1 MKFVPS
7 LLAASICSAVF
18 AASAAVP
25 VVTDTIAKNAEL
37 MNADPAMQALL
48 KEATSE
54 EAQKWRFNTL
64 LELARIA
71 SPSRFEMRRQAEITR
86 RLVEE
91 WGFAPEDVLTRP
103 DGFLKGAGVQ
113 TVDGKPVYNV
123 CVRIPGTYGARPD
136 AVSYKGQLPKVVLEG
151 HIDTVNPGVLP
162 PAETPYEAVKLQKV
176 SDPIVKTREELKAL
190 ALEVR
195 FDKNGK
201 VIEDEVWKK
210 AYHRF
215 NDLEEAKKKGG
226 YRIYV
231 PGFEDAMINTVAVMQ
246 TAKLMKKHNIR
257 PVYDIWVCGTTGEEG
272 KGNLCGMKQ
281 LYGYSQEAGKGNN
294 ALNIVANFGADSTM
308 PGDAIVNY
316 IGSYRFEIKY
326 TEPAGW
332 KAGEARPSAAM
343 AMSRAIASISDLK
356 TAWDLDKKAE
366 KTTYTV
372 GVASCDDP
380 AKSRSTNCTLMV
392 DMRSPTQAP
401 LSAIRAQ
408 IEPEFKKAMDAE
420 NAKYGLK
427 TGDKNAVSMELVWF
441 GDRPAYQRPH
451 YNDIAMQA
459 YWQAS
464 KTADIDVVKAVPEE
478 AASLNDNVPAA
489 VGVPTVNVNLGTVA
503 GGGGG
508 HTWYEWGVPGN
519 GVDEGKRLY
528 RFLMMG
534 LLASGYNMTDGKV
547 LEPGVARWATAPPK
561 KCSSKRSVIMKNIR
575 KILRPAAALLL
586 SLAAAG
592 AMAGSQSV
600 SVSII
605 GPGGHSNGDYGN
617 VNAVHAAARSIMLIE
632 KSVPDAVVT
641 AVTGGNSVNSI
652 AAYTNFRVLLEGDD
666 AALKAKADKVKAAV
680 EEGCKAENAFRG
692 VKTGEV
698 RDGLAADIRWTI
710 K

>member
-91 WGFAPEDVLTRP
+91 WGFAPEDIMTRA

-372 GVASCDDP
+372 DVASCDDP

-547 LEPGVARWATAPPK
+547 LEPGV
-561 KCSSKRSVIMKNIR
+561 
-575 KILRPAAALLL
+575 
-586 SLAAAG
+586 
-592 AMAGSQSV
+592 
-600 SVSII
+600 
-605 GPGGHSNGDYGN
+605 GPMGN
-617 VNAVHAAARSIMLIE
+617 R
-632 KSVPDAVVT
+632 T
-641 AVTGGNSVNSI
+641 T
-652 AAYTNFRVLLEGDD
+652 
-666 AALKAKADKVKAAV
+666 
-680 EEGCKAENAFRG
+680 EEMFK
-692 VKTGEV
+692 
-698 RDGLAADIRWTI
+698 
-710 K
+710 

>member
-91 WGFAPEDVLTRP
+91 WGFAPEDIMTRA

-451 YNDIAMQA
+451 YNDIAMQT

-508 HTWYEWGVPGN
+508 HTWYEWGIPGN
-519 GVDEGKRLY
+519 GVDEGKRVY

-547 LEPGVARWATAPPK
+547 LEPGV
-561 KCSSKRSVIMKNIR
+561 
-575 KILRPAAALLL
+575 
-586 SLAAAG
+586 
-592 AMAGSQSV
+592 
-600 SVSII
+600 
-605 GPGGHSNGDYGN
+605 GPMGN
-617 VNAVHAAARSIMLIE
+617 R
-632 KSVPDAVVT
+632 T
-641 AVTGGNSVNSI
+641 T
-652 AAYTNFRVLLEGDD
+652 
-666 AALKAKADKVKAAV
+666 
-680 EEGCKAENAFRG
+680 EEMFK
-692 VKTGEV
+692 
-698 RDGLAADIRWTI
+698 
-710 K
+710 

>member
-1 MKFVPS
+1 
-7 LLAASICSAVF
+7 
-18 AASAAVP
+18 
-25 VVTDTIAKNAEL
+25 
-37 MNADPAMQALL
+37 
-48 KEATSE
+48 
-54 EAQKWRFNTL
+54 
-64 LELARIA
+64 
-71 SPSRFEMRRQAEITR
+71 
-86 RLVEE
+86 
-91 WGFAPEDVLTRP
+91 
-103 DGFLKGAGVQ
+103 
-113 TVDGKPVYNV
+113 
-123 CVRIPGTYGARPD
+123 
-136 AVSYKGQLPKVVLEG
+136 
-151 HIDTVNPGVLP
+151 
-162 PAETPYEAVKLQKV
+162 
-176 SDPIVKTREELKAL
+176 
-190 ALEVR
+190 
-195 FDKNGK
+195 
-201 VIEDEVWKK
+201 
-210 AYHRF
+210 
-215 NDLEEAKKKGG
+215 
-226 YRIYV
+226 
-231 PGFEDAMINTVAVMQ
+231 
-246 TAKLMKKHNIR
+246 
-257 PVYDIWVCGTTGEEG
+257 
-272 KGNLCGMKQ
+272 
-281 LYGYSQEAGKGNN
+281 
-294 ALNIVANFGADSTM
+294 M

-401 LSAIRAQ
+401 LSAIRAR

-427 TGDKNAVSMELVWF
+427 AGDKNAVSMELVWF

-547 LEPGVARWATAPPK
+547 LEPGV
-561 KCSSKRSVIMKNIR
+561 
-575 KILRPAAALLL
+575 
-586 SLAAAG
+586 
-592 AMAGSQSV
+592 
-600 SVSII
+600 
-605 GPGGHSNGDYGN
+605 GPMGN
-617 VNAVHAAARSIMLIE
+617 R
-632 KSVPDAVVT
+632 T
-641 AVTGGNSVNSI
+641 T
-652 AAYTNFRVLLEGDD
+652 
-666 AALKAKADKVKAAV
+666 
-680 EEGCKAENAFRG
+680 EEMFK
-692 VKTGEV
+692 
-698 RDGLAADIRWTI
+698 
-710 K
+710 

>member
-1 MKFVPS
+1 MNTFVPTA
-7 LLAASICSAVF
+7 LAAALCSAVF

-25 VVTDTIAKNAEL
+25 VITDGVSRGAALIH
-37 MNADPAMQALL
+37 ADPAMQALL
-48 KEATSE
+48 AEATSE

-91 WGFAPEDVLTRP
+91 WGFAPEDIMTRA

-464 KTADIDVVKAVPEE
+464 KTADIDVVKAVSEE

-547 LEPGVARWATAPPK
+547 LEPGV
-561 KCSSKRSVIMKNIR
+561 
-575 KILRPAAALLL
+575 
-586 SLAAAG
+586 
-592 AMAGSQSV
+592 
-600 SVSII
+600 
-605 GPGGHSNGDYGN
+605 GPMGN
-617 VNAVHAAARSIMLIE
+617 R
-632 KSVPDAVVT
+632 T
-641 AVTGGNSVNSI
+641 T
-652 AAYTNFRVLLEGDD
+652 
-666 AALKAKADKVKAAV
+666 
-680 EEGCKAENAFRG
+680 EEMFK
-692 VKTGEV
+692 
-698 RDGLAADIRWTI
+698 
-710 K
+710 

>member
-91 WGFAPEDVLTRP
+91 WGFAPEDIMTRA

-294 ALNIVANFGADSTM
+294 ALNIVANFGADSTK
-308 PGDAIVNY
+308 PGSAIVNY

-547 LEPGVARWATAPPK
+547 LEPGV
-561 KCSSKRSVIMKNIR
+561 
-575 KILRPAAALLL
+575 
-586 SLAAAG
+586 
-592 AMAGSQSV
+592 
-600 SVSII
+600 
-605 GPGGHSNGDYGN
+605 GPMGN
-617 VNAVHAAARSIMLIE
+617 R
-632 KSVPDAVVT
+632 T
-641 AVTGGNSVNSI
+641 T
-652 AAYTNFRVLLEGDD
+652 
-666 AALKAKADKVKAAV
+666 
-680 EEGCKAENAFRG
+680 EEMFK
-692 VKTGEV
+692 
-698 RDGLAADIRWTI
+698 
-710 K
+710 

>member
-18 AASAAVP
+18 AASAVP

-151 HIDTVNPGVLP
+151 HIDTVNPAVLP

-176 SDPIVKTREELKAL
+176 NEPIVKTRDELKAL
-190 ALEVR
+190 PLEVH

-201 VIEDEVWKK
+201 VIEDEIWQK
-210 AYHRF
+210 AYKRYQ
-215 NDLEEAKKKGG
+215 NIEDARKKDG

-231 PGFEDAMINTVAVMQ
+231 PGYNDAMINTVAVMQ
-246 TAKLMKKHNIR
+246 VAKLMKKHNIR

-272 KGNLCGMKQ
+272 KGN
-281 LYGYSQEAGKGNN
+281 N
-294 ALNIVANFGADSTM
+294 ALNIVANFGADSTK
-308 PGDAIVNY
+308 PGSAIVNY
-316 IGSYRFEIKY
+316 LGSYRFEIKY
-326 TEPAGW
+326 VEPEGW
-332 KAGEARPSAAM
+332 KPGDKRPSAAM
-343 AMSRAIASISDLK
+343 AMSRAVAAISDLK
-356 TAWDLDKKAE
+356 TPWDADKSAE
-366 KTTYTV
+366 RTTYTV
-372 GVASCDDP
+372 GVAKCEGP
-380 AKSRSTNCTLMV
+380 KARSTACTLMV
-392 DMRSPTQAP
+392 DMRSPTQGP
-401 LSAIRAQ
+401 LSAIRAR
-408 IEPEFKKAMDAE
+408 IEPEFQKAMDAE
-420 NAKYGLK
+420 NARYGLK
-427 TGDKNAVSMELVWF
+427 AGDKNAVSMELVWF

-459 YWQAS
+459 LWQAS
-464 KTADIDVVKAVPEE
+464 KTAGIDVIDKVPER

-489 VGVPTVNVNLGTVA
+489 VGVPTVNTNVGANA

-508 HTWYEWGVPGN
+508 HTWYEWGIPGN
-519 GVDEGKRLY
+519 GVDEGKRVY

-534 LLASGYNMTDGKV
+534 LLASGYNLADGSV
-547 LEPGVARWATAPPK
+547 VEPNV
-561 KCSSKRSVIMKNIR
+561 
-575 KILRPAAALLL
+575 
-586 SLAAAG
+586 
-592 AMAGSQSV
+592 
-600 SVSII
+600 
-605 GPGGHSNGDYGN
+605 GPMGN
-617 VNAVHAAARSIMLIE
+617 R
-632 KSVPDAVVT
+632 T
-641 AVTGGNSVNSI
+641 T
-652 AAYTNFRVLLEGDD
+652 
-666 AALKAKADKVKAAV
+666 
-680 EEGCKAENAFRG
+680 EEMFK
-692 VKTGEV
+692 
-698 RDGLAADIRWTI
+698 
-710 K
+710 

>member
-91 WGFAPEDVLTRP
+91 WGFAPEDIMTRV

-281 LYGYSQEAGKGNN
+281 LYGYNQDVGKGNN

-308 PGDAIVNY
+308 PGAAIVNY

-547 LEPGVARWATAPPK
+547 LEPGV
-561 KCSSKRSVIMKNIR
+561 
-575 KILRPAAALLL
+575 
-586 SLAAAG
+586 
-592 AMAGSQSV
+592 
-600 SVSII
+600 
-605 GPGGHSNGDYGN
+605 GPMGN
-617 VNAVHAAARSIMLIE
+617 R
-632 KSVPDAVVT
+632 T
-641 AVTGGNSVNSI
+641 T
-652 AAYTNFRVLLEGDD
+652 
-666 AALKAKADKVKAAV
+666 
-680 EEGCKAENAFRG
+680 EEMFK
-692 VKTGEV
+692 
-698 RDGLAADIRWTI
+698 
-710 K
+710 

>member
-91 WGFAPEDVLTRP
+91 WGFAPEDIMTRA

-162 PAETPYEAVKLQKV
+162 PAETPYEAVKLQNV

-547 LEPGVARWATAPPK
+547 LEPGV
-561 KCSSKRSVIMKNIR
+561 
-575 KILRPAAALLL
+575 
-586 SLAAAG
+586 
-592 AMAGSQSV
+592 
-600 SVSII
+600 
-605 GPGGHSNGDYGN
+605 GPMGN
-617 VNAVHAAARSIMLIE
+617 R
-632 KSVPDAVVT
+632 T
-641 AVTGGNSVNSI
+641 T
-652 AAYTNFRVLLEGDD
+652 
-666 AALKAKADKVKAAV
+666 
-680 EEGCKAENAFRG
+680 EEMFK
-692 VKTGEV
+692 
-698 RDGLAADIRWTI
+698 
-710 K
+710 

>member
-1 MKFVPS
+1 MNKFVPTA
-7 LLAASICSAVF
+7 LAAALCSAVF

-25 VVTDTIAKNAEL
+25 VITDGVSRGAALIH
-37 MNADPAMQALL
+37 ADPAMQALL
-48 KEATSE
+48 AEATSE

-547 LEPGVARWATAPPK
+547 LEPGV
-561 KCSSKRSVIMKNIR
+561 
-575 KILRPAAALLL
+575 
-586 SLAAAG
+586 
-592 AMAGSQSV
+592 
-600 SVSII
+600 
-605 GPGGHSNGDYGN
+605 GPMGN
-617 VNAVHAAARSIMLIE
+617 R
-632 KSVPDAVVT
+632 T
-641 AVTGGNSVNSI
+641 T
-652 AAYTNFRVLLEGDD
+652 
-666 AALKAKADKVKAAV
+666 
-680 EEGCKAENAFRG
+680 EEMFK
-692 VKTGEV
+692 
-698 RDGLAADIRWTI
+698 
-710 K
+710 

>member
-91 WGFAPEDVLTRP
+91 WGFAPEDIMTRA

-162 PAETPYEAVKLQKV
+162 PAETRYEAVKLQKV

-547 LEPGVARWATAPPK
+547 LEPGV
-561 KCSSKRSVIMKNIR
+561 
-575 KILRPAAALLL
+575 
-586 SLAAAG
+586 
-592 AMAGSQSV
+592 
-600 SVSII
+600 
-605 GPGGHSNGDYGN
+605 GPMGN
-617 VNAVHAAARSIMLIE
+617 R
-632 KSVPDAVVT
+632 T
-641 AVTGGNSVNSI
+641 T
-652 AAYTNFRVLLEGDD
+652 
-666 AALKAKADKVKAAV
+666 
-680 EEGCKAENAFRG
+680 EEMFK
-692 VKTGEV
+692 
-698 RDGLAADIRWTI
+698 
-710 K
+710 

>member
-1 MKFVPS
+1 MNTFVPTA
-7 LLAASICSAVF
+7 LAAALCSAVF

-25 VVTDTIAKNAEL
+25 VITDGVSRGAALIH
-37 MNADPAMQALL
+37 ADPAMQALL
-48 KEATSE
+48 AEATSE

-91 WGFAPEDVLTRP
+91 WGFAPEDIMTRA

-281 LYGYSQEAGKGNN
+281 LYGYNQDVGKGNN

-508 HTWYEWGVPGN
+508 HTWYEWGIPGN

-547 LEPGVARWATAPPK
+547 LEPGV
-561 KCSSKRSVIMKNIR
+561 
-575 KILRPAAALLL
+575 
-586 SLAAAG
+586 
-592 AMAGSQSV
+592 
-600 SVSII
+600 
-605 GPGGHSNGDYGN
+605 GPMGN
-617 VNAVHAAARSIMLIE
+617 R
-632 KSVPDAVVT
+632 T
-641 AVTGGNSVNSI
+641 T
-652 AAYTNFRVLLEGDD
+652 
-666 AALKAKADKVKAAV
+666 
-680 EEGCKAENAFRG
+680 EEMFK
-692 VKTGEV
+692 
-698 RDGLAADIRWTI
+698 
-710 K
+710 

>member
-91 WGFAPEDVLTRP
+91 WGFAPEDIMTRA

-136 AVSYKGQLPKVVLEG
+136 AVSYKGQLPKVVREG

-547 LEPGVARWATAPPK
+547 LEPGV
-561 KCSSKRSVIMKNIR
+561 
-575 KILRPAAALLL
+575 
-586 SLAAAG
+586 
-592 AMAGSQSV
+592 
-600 SVSII
+600 
-605 GPGGHSNGDYGN
+605 GPMGN
-617 VNAVHAAARSIMLIE
+617 R
-632 KSVPDAVVT
+632 T
-641 AVTGGNSVNSI
+641 T
-652 AAYTNFRVLLEGDD
+652 
-666 AALKAKADKVKAAV
+666 
-680 EEGCKAENAFRG
+680 EEMFK
-692 VKTGEV
+692 
-698 RDGLAADIRWTI
+698 
-710 K
+710 

>member
-91 WGFAPEDVLTRP
+91 WGFAPEDIMTRA

-281 LYGYSQEAGKGNN
+281 LYGYNQDVGKGNN

-547 LEPGVARWATAPPK
+547 LEPGV
-561 KCSSKRSVIMKNIR
+561 
-575 KILRPAAALLL
+575 
-586 SLAAAG
+586 
-592 AMAGSQSV
+592 
-600 SVSII
+600 
-605 GPGGHSNGDYGN
+605 GPMGN
-617 VNAVHAAARSIMLIE
+617 R
-632 KSVPDAVVT
+632 T
-641 AVTGGNSVNSI
+641 T
-652 AAYTNFRVLLEGDD
+652 
-666 AALKAKADKVKAAV
+666 
-680 EEGCKAENAFRG
+680 EEMFK
-692 VKTGEV
+692 
-698 RDGLAADIRWTI
+698 
-710 K
+710 

>member
-91 WGFAPEDVLTRP
+91 WGFAPEDIMTRA

-151 HIDTVNPGVLP
+151 HIDTVNPAVLP

-281 LYGYSQEAGKGNN
+281 LYGYNQDVGKGNN
-294 ALNIVANFGADSTM
+294 ALNIVANFGADSTK

-519 GVDEGKRLY
+519 GVDEGKRVY

-534 LLASGYNMTDGKV
+534 LLASGYNLADGSV
-547 LEPGVARWATAPPK
+547 VEPNV
-561 KCSSKRSVIMKNIR
+561 
-575 KILRPAAALLL
+575 
-586 SLAAAG
+586 
-592 AMAGSQSV
+592 
-600 SVSII
+600 
-605 GPGGHSNGDYGN
+605 GPMGN
-617 VNAVHAAARSIMLIE
+617 R
-632 KSVPDAVVT
+632 T
-641 AVTGGNSVNSI
+641 T
-652 AAYTNFRVLLEGDD
+652 
-666 AALKAKADKVKAAV
+666 
-680 EEGCKAENAFRG
+680 EEMFK
-692 VKTGEV
+692 
-698 RDGLAADIRWTI
+698 
-710 K
+710 

>member
-401 LSAIRAQ
+401 LSAIRAR
-408 IEPEFKKAMDAE
+408 IEPEFQKAMDAE
-420 NAKYGLK
+420 NARYGLK
-427 TGDKNAVSMELVWF
+427 AGDKNAVSMELVWF

-547 LEPGVARWATAPPK
+547 LEPGV
-561 KCSSKRSVIMKNIR
+561 
-575 KILRPAAALLL
+575 
-586 SLAAAG
+586 
-592 AMAGSQSV
+592 
-600 SVSII
+600 
-605 GPGGHSNGDYGN
+605 GPMGN
-617 VNAVHAAARSIMLIE
+617 R
-632 KSVPDAVVT
+632 T
-641 AVTGGNSVNSI
+641 T
-652 AAYTNFRVLLEGDD
+652 
-666 AALKAKADKVKAAV
+666 
-680 EEGCKAENAFRG
+680 EEMFK
-692 VKTGEV
+692 
-698 RDGLAADIRWTI
+698 
-710 K
+710 

>member
-54 EAQKWRFNTL
+54 EAQKWRFNTV

-91 WGFAPEDVLTRP
+91 WGFAPEDIMTRA

-246 TAKLMKKHNIR
+246 TAKLR

-547 LEPGVARWATAPPK
+547 LEPGV
-561 KCSSKRSVIMKNIR
+561 
-575 KILRPAAALLL
+575 
-586 SLAAAG
+586 
-592 AMAGSQSV
+592 
-600 SVSII
+600 
-605 GPGGHSNGDYGN
+605 GPMGN
-617 VNAVHAAARSIMLIE
+617 R
-632 KSVPDAVVT
+632 T
-641 AVTGGNSVNSI
+641 T
-652 AAYTNFRVLLEGDD
+652 
-666 AALKAKADKVKAAV
+666 
-680 EEGCKAENAFRG
+680 EEMFK
-692 VKTGEV
+692 
-698 RDGLAADIRWTI
+698 
-710 K
+710 

>member
-1 MKFVPS
+1 MNKFVPTA
-7 LLAASICSAVF
+7 LAAALCSAVF

-25 VVTDTIAKNAEL
+25 VITDGVSKSAALIH
-37 MNADPAMQALL
+37 ADPAMQALL
-48 KEATSE
+48 AEATSE

-478 AASLNDNVPAA
+478 AASLND
-489 VGVPTVNVNLGTVA
+489 
-503 GGGGG
+503 
-508 HTWYEWGVPGN
+508 
-519 GVDEGKRLY
+519 
-528 RFLMMG
+528 
-534 LLASGYNMTDGKV
+534 
-547 LEPGVARWATAPPK
+547 
-561 KCSSKRSVIMKNIR
+561 
-575 KILRPAAALLL
+575 
-586 SLAAAG
+586 
-592 AMAGSQSV
+592 
-600 SVSII
+600 
-605 GPGGHSNGDYGN
+605 
-617 VNAVHAAARSIMLIE
+617 
-632 KSVPDAVVT
+632 
-641 AVTGGNSVNSI
+641 
-652 AAYTNFRVLLEGDD
+652 
-666 AALKAKADKVKAAV
+666 
-680 EEGCKAENAFRG
+680 
-692 VKTGEV
+692 
-698 RDGLAADIRWTI
+698 
-710 K
+710 

>member
-151 HIDTVNPGVLP
+151 HIDTVNLGVLP

-547 LEPGVARWATAPPK
+547 LEPGV
-561 KCSSKRSVIMKNIR
+561 
-575 KILRPAAALLL
+575 
-586 SLAAAG
+586 
-592 AMAGSQSV
+592 
-600 SVSII
+600 
-605 GPGGHSNGDYGN
+605 GPMGN
-617 VNAVHAAARSIMLIE
+617 R
-632 KSVPDAVVT
+632 T
-641 AVTGGNSVNSI
+641 T
-652 AAYTNFRVLLEGDD
+652 
-666 AALKAKADKVKAAV
+666 
-680 EEGCKAENAFRG
+680 EEMFK
-692 VKTGEV
+692 
-698 RDGLAADIRWTI
+698 
-710 K
+710 

>member
-91 WGFAPEDVLTRP
+91 WGFAPEDIMTRA

-281 LYGYSQEAGKGNN
+281 LYGYSQEASKGNN

-547 LEPGVARWATAPPK
+547 LEPGV
-561 KCSSKRSVIMKNIR
+561 
-575 KILRPAAALLL
+575 
-586 SLAAAG
+586 
-592 AMAGSQSV
+592 
-600 SVSII
+600 
-605 GPGGHSNGDYGN
+605 GPMGN
-617 VNAVHAAARSIMLIE
+617 R
-632 KSVPDAVVT
+632 T
-641 AVTGGNSVNSI
+641 T
-652 AAYTNFRVLLEGDD
+652 
-666 AALKAKADKVKAAV
+666 
-680 EEGCKAENAFRG
+680 EEMFK
-692 VKTGEV
+692 
-698 RDGLAADIRWTI
+698 
-710 K
+710 

>member
-257 PVYDIWVCGTTGEEG
+257 PVYDICVCGTTGEEG

-547 LEPGVARWATAPPK
+547 LEPGV
-561 KCSSKRSVIMKNIR
+561 
-575 KILRPAAALLL
+575 
-586 SLAAAG
+586 
-592 AMAGSQSV
+592 
-600 SVSII
+600 
-605 GPGGHSNGDYGN
+605 GPMGN
-617 VNAVHAAARSIMLIE
+617 R
-632 KSVPDAVVT
+632 T
-641 AVTGGNSVNSI
+641 T
-652 AAYTNFRVLLEGDD
+652 
-666 AALKAKADKVKAAV
+666 
-680 EEGCKAENAFRG
+680 EEMFK
-692 VKTGEV
+692 
-698 RDGLAADIRWTI
+698 
-710 K
+710 